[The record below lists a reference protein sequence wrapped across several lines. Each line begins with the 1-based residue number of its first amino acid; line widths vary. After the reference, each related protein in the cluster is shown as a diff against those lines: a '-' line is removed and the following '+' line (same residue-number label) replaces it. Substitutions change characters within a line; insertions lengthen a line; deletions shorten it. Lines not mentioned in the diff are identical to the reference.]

1 MEELIKK
8 DSLLSF
14 VPFSRTLSDSNP
26 ANDYERGYK
35 DCWEEA
41 IQVLSNVHTYKVNP
55 VTLAHVSF
63 RGALT
68 PSMAV
73 EMKNKPVYLVD
84 VDDPENNGWGI
95 VTMDR
100 YNILV
105 NGKALTSSQYLFY
118 DVPTNEEIQ
127 LAVECDDLPF

>member
-8 DSLLSF
+8 DHLLSLIS
-14 VPFSRTLSDSNP
+14 FSPTFSDSNP
-26 ANDYERGYK
+26 VNDYERGYK
-35 DCWEEA
+35 ACWEEA
-41 IQVLSNVHTYKVNP
+41 MQILSNVHTYKVNP

-63 RGALT
+63 RCALT

>member
-1 MEELIKK
+1 MEKVIKK

-14 VPFSRTLSDSNP
+14 VPFSRTIDYP
-26 ANDYERGYK
+26 DNDYEQGYK
-35 DCWEEA
+35 DCLKEA
-41 IQVLSNVHTYKVNP
+41 LQAINNICTYEVNP
-55 VTLAHVSF
+55 VTLSHMSF

-68 PSMAV
+68 PSMAI
-73 EMKNKPVYLVD
+73 EMKDKPVYLVD
-84 VDDPENNGWGI
+84 IEDPANNGWGI
-95 VTMDR
+95 VTMNR
-100 YNILV
+100 YNLFV

>member
-26 ANDYERGYK
+26 VNDYERGYK

-63 RGALT
+63 RCALT

-127 LAVECDDLPF
+127 SAIVYEDLPF

>member
-8 DSLLSF
+8 DHLLSLI
-14 VPFSRTLSDSNP
+14 PFSRTLSDSNP

-35 DCWEEA
+35 ACWEDA

-63 RGALT
+63 RCALT

-95 VTMDR
+95 LTMDR

>member
-8 DSLLSF
+8 DHLLSLI
-14 VPFSRTLSDSNP
+14 PFSRTLSDSNP
-26 ANDYERGYK
+26 VNDYERGYK

-41 IQVLSNVHTYKVNP
+41 MQILSNVHTYKVNP

-63 RGALT
+63 RCALT

-118 DVPTNEEIQ
+118 DVPTQEEIQ
-127 LAVECDDLPF
+127 SAIVYEDLPF

>member
-26 ANDYERGYK
+26 VNDYERGYK

-63 RGALT
+63 RCALT

-84 VDDPENNGWGI
+84 VDDPENNDWGI
-95 VTMDR
+95 LTMDR

-118 DVPTNEEIQ
+118 DVPTQEEIQ
-127 LAVECDDLPF
+127 SAIVYEDLPF

>member
-8 DSLLSF
+8 DHLLSLI
-14 VPFSRTLSDSNP
+14 PFSRTLSDSNP
-26 ANDYERGYK
+26 VNDYERGYK

-41 IQVLSNVHTYKVNP
+41 MQILSNVHTYKVNP

-63 RGALT
+63 RCALT

-95 VTMDR
+95 LTMDR

-127 LAVECDDLPF
+127 SAIVYEDLPF

>member
-26 ANDYERGYK
+26 VNDYERGYK

-41 IQVLSNVHTYKVNP
+41 MQILSNVHTYKVNP

-63 RGALT
+63 RCALT

-84 VDDPENNGWGI
+84 VDDPENNDWGI
-95 VTMDR
+95 LTMDR

-127 LAVECDDLPF
+127 SAIVYEDLPF